1 VAEGN
6 STAETSAACTGD
18 DEIEVRPGNRIP
30 GLPQHSLK
38 FGADW
43 QPAAGSASAR
53 SCAPIPASS
62 CAATRTTRTSPTVN
76 DFNGSGRV
84 GGFAVVD
91 LTASW
96 KPGQRLEL
104 FAKVSNLFDRRYGS
118 AGILGENAFDAAGA
132 IQAPADWRAEQFVGP
147 GAPRAAW
154 LGRATAVLNLPLRRL
169 ASCFPWL
176 ASSADPGLLC
186 RPELRRTLCQAVA
199 RSPSRCNEGRRMDR
213 NDALLADW
221 RQRALALEAEVGKAV
236 IGQAR
241 VLRLVNTAVFAR
253 GHVLLQGDVGV
264 GKTTLLRAFAQVL
277 GGAFARTEGT
287 VDLMPND
294 LVYYTYISEQ
304 GRPAVEPGPLIRHGE
319 DLAIF
324 FFNEINRARPQ
335 VHALLLRVMA
345 ERSVSAFNR
354 EFHFPHL
361 LVFAD
366 RNRVEREET
375 FEISSAARDRF
386 MMEITI
392 DAPADDAQR
401 RALMFDPRFHDTDRL
416 VGALQSAM
424 VPHRELN
431 ALADVIQH
439 SVQASDALQNYAL
452 ALWRA
457 TAEPG
462 EVRRHAVRRRHHAAD
477 ARRRPAAARGAR
489 GRLAGARVG
498 MSLLLRAAPAR
509 VAAIAWLT

>member
-1 VAEGN
+1 ME
-6 STAETSAACTGD
+6 
-18 DEIEVRPGNRIP
+18 
-30 GLPQHSLK
+30 
-38 FGADW
+38 
-43 QPAAGSASAR
+43 
-53 SCAPIPASS
+53 
-62 CAATRTTRTSPTVN
+62 
-76 DFNGSGRV
+76 
-84 GGFAVVD
+84 
-91 LTASW
+91 
-96 KPGQRLEL
+96 
-104 FAKVSNLFDRRYGS
+104 
-118 AGILGENAFDAAGA
+118 
-132 IQAPADWRAEQFVGP
+132 
-147 GAPRAAW
+147 
-154 LGRATAVLNLPLRRL
+154 
-169 ASCFPWL
+169 
-176 ASSADPGLLC
+176 
-186 RPELRRTLCQAVA
+186 
-199 RSPSRCNEGRRMDR
+199 R

-221 RQRALALEAEVGKAV
+221 RQRALSLETEVGQAV
-236 IGQAR
+236 IGQQR

-294 LVYYTYISEQ
+294 LIYYTYISEQ

-392 DAPADDAQR
+392 EPPADDAMR

-416 VGALQSAM
+416 VGALQPAM
-424 VPHRELN
+424 VEHRELN
-431 ALADVIQH
+431 EVAATIQR
-439 SVQASDALQNYAL
+439 SVQASDALQDYAL
-452 ALWRA
+452 RLWRA
-457 TAEPG
+457 TAEP
-462 EVRRHAVRRRHHAAD
+462 AAFGVTLSD
-477 ARRRPAAARGAR
+477 LDTAQLM
-489 GRLAGARVG
+489 LAGASPRG
-498 MSLLLRAAPAR
+498 MSLLLRAAR
-509 VAAIAWLT
+509 VAAWLEGRSYVTPEDVQAVFVETIAHRLVYQPVFELHRHEISPRLMAGILSAVAAP